1 MNSKFFRRFLFLSST
16 LISFINVIAQNNQ
29 EQIKLKVD
37 QLIAK
42 KAEYHR
48 LTGGEKD
55 GYRLKIFFGVDRD
68 EANALRLKFS
78 SKFNEYS
85 NYEEYQRPNFVIL
98 IGDFKTK
105 LEAFAA
111 LKKIQIEFPNAF
123 IVKGKIKT
131 TLKPKEK

>member
-29 EQIKLKVD
+29 EQIQLKVD

-85 NYEEYQRPNFVIL
+85 NYEEYQQPNFVIL

-111 LKKIQIEFPNAF
+111 LKKNSNRI
-123 IVKGKIKT
+123 
-131 TLKPKEK
+131 PKCFYCKRQNKNDFKA

>member
-1 MNSKFFRRFLFLSST
+1 MNYTFFKIFLFLS
-16 LISFINVIAQNNQ
+16 LIFISCTNAIAQDNQ
-29 EQIKLKVD
+29 DQIQLKVD

-68 EANALRLKFS
+68 EANILRLKFNS
-78 SKFNEYS
+78 MFSEYR
-85 NYEEYQRPNFVIL
+85 NYEEYHQPNFVIL

-105 LEAFAA
+105 LEAFAV

-123 IVKGKIKT
+123 IVKSKIKT

>member
-16 LISFINVIAQNNQ
+16 LISFINFIAQNNQ
-29 EQIKLKVD
+29 EQIQLKVD

-68 EANALRLKFS
+68 EAKRLREDSSAKSGKDKRNLYLANEGLLVDSKVSLKRHGDAQKS
-78 SKFNEYS
+78 NNDMSDADREKRRRSQNE
-85 NYEEYQRPNFVIL
+85 
-98 IGDFKTK
+98 
-105 LEAFAA
+105 
-111 LKKIQIEFPNAF
+111 KK
-123 IVKGKIKT
+123 KK
-131 TLKPKEK
+131 

>member
-1 MNSKFFRRFLFLSST
+1 LRCKW
-16 LISFINVIAQNNQ
+16 
-29 EQIKLKVD
+29 E
-37 QLIAK
+37 
-42 KAEYHR
+42 
-48 LTGGEKD
+48 
-55 GYRLKIFFGVDRD
+55 LKIFFGVDRD

-85 NYEEYQRPNFVIL
+85 NYEEYQQPNFVIL

-131 TLKPKEK
+131 TLRPKEK